1 MTNLPRPPKQEMPD
15 SQYQMWRGVI
25 AIAHADGKVQDEERA
40 YLKKVFQNLDRVYGL
55 TMAQRNELDD
65 DMLNPKSLADILPK
79 ITEPQYRGM
88 LIHFGEVLVWADN
101 QVSAEEEDVIKKLYA
116 GQMSSIDEGKLRAE
130 VKAQL
135 AATKAEHDHT
145 LEKIHAT
152 GARKSPLF
160 RGFDRLLRKV
170 GIDILE

>member
-1 MTNLPRPPKQEMPD
+1 MTNLPRPPKQEMSD

-25 AIAHADGKVQDEERA
+25 AVAHADGKVQDEERA

-55 TMAQRNELDD
+55 TLAQRNELDD
-65 DMLNPKSLADILPK
+65 DMLNPKSLGDILPK
-79 ITEPQYRGM
+79 ITEPQFRGM
-88 LIHFGEVLVWADN
+88 LIHFSEVLVWSDN
-101 QVSAEEEDVIKKLYA
+101 EVTAEEEDVIKKLYA

-135 AATKAEHDHT
+135 AASKAEHDHA
-145 LEKIHAT
+145 LDKIHAT
-152 GARKSPLF
+152 GARRSPLF
-160 RGFDRLLRKV
+160 RAFDRILRKV

>member
-1 MTNLPRPPKQEMPD
+1 MTTLPRPPKQEMTD
-15 SQYQMWRGVI
+15 SQYQMWRGVV
-25 AIAHADGKVQDEERA
+25 AIAHADGRVQEEERA

-55 TMAQRNELDD
+55 TMAQRQELDD
-65 DMLNPKSLADILPK
+65 DMLNPKKLADILPK

-116 GQMSSIDEGKLRAE
+116 SQMSGIDEQKLRAD

-135 AATKAEHDHT
+135 AATRAEHDRE
-145 LEKIHAT
+145 LEKIHAS
-152 GARKSPLF
+152 GERKSPVF
-160 RGFDRLLRKV
+160 RAFDRILRKL

>member
-1 MTNLPRPPKQEMPD
+1 MTNLPRPPKQEMSA

-55 TMAQRNELDD
+55 TLAQRNELDD

-79 ITEPQYRGM
+79 IPEPQYRGM

-160 RGFDRLLRKV
+160 RGFDRLLRKL